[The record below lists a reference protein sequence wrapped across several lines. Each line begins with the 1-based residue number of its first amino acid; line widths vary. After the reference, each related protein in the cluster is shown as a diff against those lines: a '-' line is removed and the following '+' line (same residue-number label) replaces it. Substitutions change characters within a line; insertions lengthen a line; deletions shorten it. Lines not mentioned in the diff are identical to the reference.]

1 MKKPIVM
8 LLGLV
13 LVSAI
18 SMAMTSPAKA
28 IITMAQWRPPYVSM
42 NSSVVVYKSG
52 ATASNLVSIINDV
65 VPVMN
70 LSKIVVEFYQ
80 IGKNKT
86 LDLSA
91 NPYQL
96 QNGQTGIFTVSFTA
110 DGTEFISGIQFD
122 YNLIFEWVNA
132 TTGPMKVVGHW
143 EYARW
148 WTGQPA
154 FQVYPVAQAD
164 AIDSLSTYNAYYN
177 TYGTGYWNSDLG
189 RQKANQ
195 AIIEKNLGD
204 TYSTRGDYASALTQY
219 DKANKLWGEALA
231 AENEYRTQW
240 NNANLNQTLSQNA
253 VNMAQ
258 ADAAKT
264 MAEAAMVEANAAV
277 ITANATKT
285 QADAALTNA
294 YGWYFIGAGFAIGWS
309 LMGVGVVIYALR
321 RPKTKMPA

>member
-1 MKKPIVM
+1 
-8 LLGLV
+8 
-13 LVSAI
+13 
-18 SMAMTSPAKA
+18 
-28 IITMAQWRPPYVSM
+28 M
-42 NSSVVVYKSG
+42 NGSVVVYRSG
-52 ATASNLVSIINDV
+52 QTASNLVSIVNDV

-91 NPYQL
+91 SPYQL

-132 TTGPMKVVGHW
+132 TTGPMKVVGYW

-154 FQVYPVAQAD
+154 FQVYPAAQAD

-177 TYGTGYWNSDLG
+177 TYGTWYWTSDLG

-204 TYSTRGDYASALTQY
+204 TYSTRGDYTSALTQY
-219 DKANKLWGEALA
+219 NNANTLWEEALA
-231 AENEYRTQW
+231 AENDYRTKW
-240 NNANLNQTLSQNA
+240 NDADLNTTLGQNA

-258 ADAAKT
+258 ADAYKIQ
-264 MAEAAMVEANAAV
+264 AEAALTEANAAV
-277 ITANATKT
+277 ITANATKI

-321 RPKTKMPA
+321 RPKNKMSA